1 MVPAGDPAAYQQTER
16 DTGQLRGSGKEN
28 PMDLNKIEINLDELE
43 QVTGGVVTD
52 KAEKVLRALISST
65 KKYNYDM
72 DSVVSFVRNNL
83 SFDNI
88 NLENTTRDE
97 AVQFVMD
104 HWNEY

>member
-1 MVPAGDPAAYQQTER
+1 MDP
-16 DTGQLRGSGKEN
+16 D
-28 PMDLNKIEINLDELE
+28 KIEINLDELE

-65 KKYNYDM
+65 KKYNYDI

-97 AVQFVMD
+97 AVQFVMA
-104 HWNEY
+104 HWDEY

>member
-1 MVPAGDPAAYQQTER
+1 MDP
-16 DTGQLRGSGKEN
+16 D
-28 PMDLNKIEINLDELE
+28 KIEINLDELE

-97 AVQFVMD
+97 AVQFVMA
-104 HWNEY
+104 HWDEY

>member
-1 MVPAGDPAAYQQTER
+1 
-16 DTGQLRGSGKEN
+16 
-28 PMDLNKIEINLDELE
+28 MDLNKIEINLDELE

>member
-1 MVPAGDPAAYQQTER
+1 
-16 DTGQLRGSGKEN
+16 
-28 PMDLNKIEINLDELE
+28 MDLDKIEINLDELE

-97 AVQFVMD
+97 AVQFVMA
-104 HWNEY
+104 HWDEY

>member
-1 MVPAGDPAAYQQTER
+1 MDPDKT
-16 DTGQLRGSGKEN
+16 
-28 PMDLNKIEINLDELE
+28 EINLDELE

-97 AVQFVMD
+97 AVQFVMA
-104 HWNEY
+104 HWDEY

>member
-1 MVPAGDPAAYQQTER
+1 MDP
-16 DTGQLRGSGKEN
+16 D
-28 PMDLNKIEINLDELE
+28 KIEINLDELE

-97 AVQFVMD
+97 AVQFVIA
-104 HWNEY
+104 HWDEY